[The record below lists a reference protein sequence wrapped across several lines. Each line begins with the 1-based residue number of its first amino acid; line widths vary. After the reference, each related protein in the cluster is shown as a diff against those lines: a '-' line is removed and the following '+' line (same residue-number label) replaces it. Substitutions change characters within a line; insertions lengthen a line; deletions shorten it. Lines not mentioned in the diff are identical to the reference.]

1 MKRGLEMKK
10 EQQDNSAP
18 IEQLTDEQLAKVTGG
33 TNELLAD
40 EMKGRIIGREGRNNR
55 TLEQV
60 SPNGL
65 WQRQLHRAQLGDD
78 YDGKK

>member
-1 MKRGLEMKK
+1 MKK

-40 EMKGRIIGREGRNNR
+40 EMKGRI
-55 TLEQV
+55 T
-60 SPNGL
+60 S
-65 WQRQLHRAQLGDD
+65 
-78 YDGKK
+78 